1 MNIEIS
7 KKMVR
12 RIISIMADYFDADT
26 LNVSMSADDK
36 SEGRISISATMYS
49 EEEASYRSAW
59 LNVTDGI
66 ITIGVDYLV
75 PDSPTKVRLWELVF
89 IGRTVSKFK
98 PLTMDV
104 AFPDELIRDIATVF
118 NNEGGT
124 LNV

>member
-12 RIISIMADYFDADT
+12 RIISIMADYFDAD
-26 LNVSMSADDK
+26 NVSMSVDDK
-36 SEGRISISATMYS
+36 SEGRISATMYS
-49 EEEASYRSAW
+49 EEEAPYRSAW

-89 IGRTVSKFK
+89 TGRTVSKFK
-98 PLTMDV
+98 PLTMDIS
-104 AFPDELIRDIATVF
+104 FPNELIHDITTVF
-118 NNEGGT
+118 NEGGT

>member
-12 RIISIMADYFDADT
+12 RIIGIMADYFDADT
-26 LNVSMSADDK
+26 LNVSMSVDDK

-49 EEEASYRSAW
+49 EEEAPYRSAW

-89 IGRTVSKFK
+89 TGRTVSKFK
-98 PLTMDV
+98 PLTMDIT
-104 AFPDELIRDIATVF
+104 FPDELIHDIATVF